1 MRHLTKSAGRWPQYV
16 YTRMKSLNDARNR
29 AVHDNHEEFSK
40 WQRQQFIHDFEA
52 VRDGM
57 RQMYGYDRVAK
68 LYQICDR

>member
-1 MRHLTKSAGRWPQYV
+1 
-16 YTRMKSLNDARNR
+16 MKSLNDARNR

-68 LYQICDR
+68 LYQICDQ